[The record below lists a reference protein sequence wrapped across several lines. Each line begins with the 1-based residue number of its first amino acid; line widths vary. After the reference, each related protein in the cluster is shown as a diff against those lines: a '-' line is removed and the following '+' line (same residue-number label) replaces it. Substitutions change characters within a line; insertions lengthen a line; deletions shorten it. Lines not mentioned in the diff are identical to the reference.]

1 MAKDGKEYV
10 AFVADRL
17 VRYIEM
23 PAEERRRMRRDARS
37 RREPFLAR
45 WFGWALYGWLLQW
58 RARRAADAAAAREA
72 AAYAEAAEASAAEPA
87 AEPAAET

>member
-17 VRYIEM
+17 IRYIET
-23 PAEERRRMRRDARS
+23 PADERRRLRRDARS

-45 WFGWALYGWLLQW
+45 WFGWPLYGWLMRR
-58 RARRAADAAAAREA
+58 RARRIFGPVGAE
-72 AAYAEAAEASAAEPA
+72 EAAERTAEPVAEPA
-87 AEPAAET
+87 AES

>member
-17 VRYIEM
+17 VRYIET
-23 PAEERRRMRRDARS
+23 PADERRRMRRDARS

-45 WFGWALYGWLLQW
+45 WFGWALYGWLLQR
-58 RARRAADAAAAREA
+58 RARRMERASGAEEA
-72 AAYAEAAEASAAEPA
+72 PANPA
-87 AEPAAET
+87 AES

>member
-17 VRYIEM
+17 VRYIET
-23 PAEERRRMRRDARS
+23 PAEERRRLRRDARS

-45 WFGWALYGWLLQW
+45 WFGWALYGWLLQR
-58 RARRAADAAAAREA
+58 RARRVSDASRAEETAAN
-72 AAYAEAAEASAAEPA
+72 PA
-87 AEPAAET
+87 AEGS

>member
-17 VRYIEM
+17 VRYIET
-23 PAEERRRMRRDARS
+23 PAEERRRLRRDARS

-45 WFGWALYGWLLQW
+45 WFGWALYGWLLQR
-58 RARRAADAAAAREA
+58 RARRASDASRAEETAAN
-72 AAYAEAAEASAAEPA
+72 PA
-87 AEPAAET
+87 AEGS

>member
-17 VRYIEM
+17 VRYIET

-45 WFGWALYGWLLQW
+45 WFGWALYGWLMQL
-58 RARRAADAAAAREA
+58 RARRAAG
-72 AAYAEAAEASAAEPA
+72 ASAAEETAANAAAVETSAVEPA